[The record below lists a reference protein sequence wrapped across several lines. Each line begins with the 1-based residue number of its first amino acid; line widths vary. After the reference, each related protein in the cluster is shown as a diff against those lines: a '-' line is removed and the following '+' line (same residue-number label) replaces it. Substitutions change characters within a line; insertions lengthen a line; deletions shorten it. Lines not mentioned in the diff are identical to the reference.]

1 MKLLKPLLDIVY
13 PQFCILCQ
21 DYLLEKEKT
30 ICLPCDQSI
39 NEALGSMYWYE
50 NKSLCF
56 TNKYALFP
64 FNKGSISQK
73 LIHELK
79 YNGNVNL
86 GIYLGQKFGYFF
98 REQLKKVDLLVPV
111 PLHRKKE
118 RKRGFNQS
126 EVIARGISMIDNIP
140 LSTNNLLRKR
150 NATTQTKMSKE
161 QRFQNMRNTFE
172 LANSKVFAKQNIL
185 LVDDIYTTGAT
196 SEACYREIF
205 KGNPNSISLAVIA
218 KAQ

>member
-1 MKLLKPLLDIVY
+1 MKRLKPLLDIVY
-13 PQFCILCQ
+13 PRFCILCQ

-30 ICLPCDQSI
+30 ICLPCDRSI
-39 NEALGSMYWYE
+39 NEAMGSVYWHE
-50 NKSLCF
+50 NKSHGF

-64 FNKGSISQK
+64 FNQGSISQK

-79 YNGNVNL
+79 YSGNVDL
-86 GIYLGQKFGYFF
+86 GIYLGQKFGYHFK
-98 REQLKKVDLLVPV
+98 EHLKKVDILVPV
-111 PLHRKKE
+111 PLHRKKK

-126 EVIARGISMIDNIP
+126 EIIARGISMIVNIP

-161 QRFQNMRNTFE
+161 QRFQNIRSTFE
-172 LANSKVFAKQNIL
+172 VVNSKVFAKKKIL

-196 SEACYREIF
+196 SEACCREIF
-205 KGNPNSISLAVIA
+205 KGNPNAISLAVIA